1 MKCTIFFLSKYLFK
15 RKTYNLAETEDLMVY
30 ESLIAI
36 LEKHLTDLTETWA
49 SEVNNSDYLETYKKL
64 PQKEL
69 FNRGHIL
76 FSNLQDWLLK
86 GASNDEIAHY
96 FQEIGNK
103 RINEGVPLSEI
114 YYALY
119 LEKKILWSYVSE
131 KDEVTGILKAKD
143 AIEFMTVINNYFDLG
158 DFYIIRGYLHELFTH
173 LSDSDKFSN
182 DELENLFT
190 KGALYKESI
199 KKVREKMY
207 GEGLSVGVIR

>member
-1 MKCTIFFLSKYLFK
+1 
-15 RKTYNLAETEDLMVY
+15 MVY

-49 SEVNNSDYLETYKKL
+49 SEVKNSDYLETYKKL

-86 GASNDEIAHY
+86 GASNDEAAFY

-119 LEKKILWSYVSE
+119 LLKKVLWSYVSE
-131 KDEVTGILKAKD
+131 KDEVTGILKAQD

-173 LSDSDKFSN
+173 LSDTDKFSN
-182 DELENLFT
+182 DELENILT

-199 KKVREKMY
+199 KKVREQMY
-207 GEGLSVGVIR
+207 GEGSSVGMVR